1 MSSDQIEQV
10 GSQPQEEVQPQ
21 QVAVG
26 VIATEDNTENAL
38 RTIVRANERGHD
50 VFVLQPGE
58 PEMETTRLAR
68 QFDVDVVQTSASGDL
83 ERYKEELAIAAS
95 VRDFE
100 SIIVPSPDCERIDYD
115 ETLSDLDET
124 GVQVDPVTERTAKL
138 SGETVVGIPAYNE
151 AQSIADVV
159 YEARRHA
166 DSVLVVDD
174 GSSDETPELAREAG
188 AVVIEHE
195 RNQGYGQ
202 ALKTLFSEAADRN
215 IGVLVIIDADGQ
227 HDPADIPRL
236 ARKMEA
242 DEADLV
248 IGSRFA
254 GDGDTNAPVY
264 RRFGLWVVNT
274 LTNLSMGVVR
284 SRSRVEDTQS
294 GFRAYDSKL
303 LESLARDDE
312 IGDQM
317 SASTDILYHAHE
329 NNFEI
334 EEVGT
339 TIDYEVED
347 ASSHNPVSHG
357 LNLVNNILKT
367 VERQRPIS
375 VLGVPG
381 FTSTIVGIGFG
392 YWTFS
397 NFINSGTFP
406 IGLAVASVFFAL
418 VGIFSA
424 FTGIILHSLN
434 QYLG

>member
-1 MSSDQIEQV
+1 MSSDQLERV
-10 GSQPQEEVQPQ
+10 GSEQHREVQPQ
-21 QVAVG
+21 EVAIG
-26 VIATEDNTENAL
+26 VIATEENTENAL
-38 RTIVRANERGHD
+38 RTIVRARGRGHD

-58 PEMETTRLAR
+58 AETETVRLAR
-68 QFDVDVVQTSASGDL
+68 QFDVEIVQTRATDDL
-83 ERYKEELAIAAS
+83 ERYKEELGIAAS
-95 VRDFE
+95 VKDYE
-100 SIIVPSPDCERIDYD
+100 AVIVPSPDCRRIHYD
-115 ETLSDLDET
+115 ETLSEIDET
-124 GVQVDPVTERTAKL
+124 EVQIEPVTTRTAEL

-174 GSSDETPELAREAG
+174 GSSDETSELAREAG

-202 ALKTLFSEAADRN
+202 ALKTLFTEADERDVGA
-215 IGVLVIIDADGQ
+215 LVIIDADGQ
-227 HDPADIPRL
+227 HDATDIPRL
-236 ARKMEA
+236 AQELE
-242 DEADLV
+242 DEANLV

-254 GDGDTNAPVY
+254 VDGDTNAPVY

-274 LTNLSMGVVR
+274 LTNLSMGIVR
-284 SRSRVEDTQS
+284 SRSRVRDTQS
-294 GFRAYDSKL
+294 GFRAYDSEL
-303 LESLARDDE
+303 LESLASGGE

-317 SASTDILYHAHE
+317 SASTDILYHTHE
-329 NNFEI
+329 NDFEI

-381 FTSTIVGIGFG
+381 FVSTIIGIGFG

-406 IGLAVASVFFAL
+406 LGLAVVSVFFAL

-434 QYLG
+434 QHLD